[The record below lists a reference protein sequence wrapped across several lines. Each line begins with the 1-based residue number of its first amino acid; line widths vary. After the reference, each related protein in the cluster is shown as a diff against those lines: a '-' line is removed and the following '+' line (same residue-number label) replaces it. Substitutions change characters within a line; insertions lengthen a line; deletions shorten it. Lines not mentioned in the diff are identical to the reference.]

1 MAAQVAAVGGLIY
14 PLLRGFVAPHLFGFE
29 VSTKAVVMSLIGGV
43 GTLLGPLA
51 GSVIVT
57 LLESVVGSYTERHL
71 LVLGVIF
78 IVFVMFLPDG
88 LIGLARRLSASRGKA
103 AP

>member
-1 MAAQVAAVGGLIY
+1 
-14 PLLRGFVAPHLFGFE
+14 
-29 VSTKAVVMSLIGGV
+29 MSLIGGV

>member
-1 MAAQVAAVGGLIY
+1 
-14 PLLRGFVAPHLFGFE
+14 
-29 VSTKAVVMSLIGGV
+29 
-43 GTLLGPLA
+43 
-51 GSVIVT
+51 VIVT
-57 LLESVVGSYTERHL
+57 FLESLVGSYTERHL

-88 LIGLARRLSASRGKA
+88 LIGLARRLTAARRKA

>member
-1 MAAQVAAVGGLIY
+1 
-14 PLLRGFVAPHLFGFE
+14 
-29 VSTKAVVMSLIGGV
+29 
-43 GTLLGPLA
+43 LGPLA

-57 LLESVVGSYTERHL
+57 FLESLVGSYTERHL

-88 LIGLARRLSASRGKA
+88 LIGFARRLTAARGKA
-103 AP
+103 MP

>member
-1 MAAQVAAVGGLIY
+1 
-14 PLLRGFVAPHLFGFE
+14 
-29 VSTKAVVMSLIGGV
+29 MSLVGGV

-51 GSVIVT
+51 SSVIVT
-57 LLESVVGSYTERHL
+57 FLESVVGSYTERHL
-71 LVLGVIF
+71 LILGVIF

-88 LIGLARRLSASRGKA
+88 LIGLARRLLATRGKA